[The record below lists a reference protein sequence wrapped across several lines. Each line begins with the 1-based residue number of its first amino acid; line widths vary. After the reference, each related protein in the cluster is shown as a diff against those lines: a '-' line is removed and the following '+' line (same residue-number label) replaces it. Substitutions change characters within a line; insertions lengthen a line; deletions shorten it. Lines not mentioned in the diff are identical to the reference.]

1 MQVWSWLPFPAEQH
15 PTPGTP
21 PLQQMELLLLPGITN
36 VGGSSRYWSNYACL
50 RGSGTCGQD
59 RLELTY
65 AEKCL
70 LEISVSGPKWAD
82 DVQLHEAPWL
92 YLTLLHSC

>member
-1 MQVWSWLPFPAEQH
+1 
-15 PTPGTP
+15 
-21 PLQQMELLLLPGITN
+21 MEGRQAFKGRR
-36 VGGSSRYWSNYACL
+36 VVFHVSFGGAGEERSRHSL

-59 RLELTY
+59 RLELPY

-70 LEISVSGPKWAD
+70 LEINVSDPIWAY